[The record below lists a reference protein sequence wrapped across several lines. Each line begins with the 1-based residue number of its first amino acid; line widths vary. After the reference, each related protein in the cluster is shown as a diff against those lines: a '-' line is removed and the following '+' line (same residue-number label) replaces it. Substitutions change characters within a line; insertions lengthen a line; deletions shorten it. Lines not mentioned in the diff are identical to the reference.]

1 MENTARSK
9 NTMNN
14 FGYHSIDELL
24 EQGVTMDFRKFK
36 KNWGIWMPDQLLV
49 SISTTHP
56 SKDAEN
62 VTIAHE
68 WLHAYEDL
76 ILYPHPNFDVTLA
89 SRSPDIVIDE
99 YAKWHV
105 KNDPELVE
113 YIRSYFKNEGF

>member
-1 MENTARSK
+1 
-9 NTMNN
+9 MNN

-24 EQGVTMDFRKFK
+24 EQGVTMEFKKFK
-36 KNWGIWMPDQLLV
+36 KNWGLWIPDHLLV
-49 SISTTHP
+49 GISKTHP
-56 SKDAEN
+56 SRGAEN

-76 ILYPHPNFDVTLA
+76 ILYSHPDFEVTLA

-113 YIRSYFKNEGF
+113 YIRSYFKDEGF